1 MNNFAKNKKNANGTA
16 AWLRQV
22 FSVHPERRRL
32 LLRCF
37 QLADLFILIL
47 SFGIATYVVHREL
60 GMVSLEEFLA
70 IRISLKNAI
79 LFLGLLVMWHIIFAM
94 TGLYYSKRLS
104 SPLLEFLDI
113 LKAVTLGTLAL
124 FLISLLFNI
133 ILVTPLFL
141 GAFWLSSVLLMLA
154 SRLIIRMILA
164 RVRQHGCNLR
174 NLLIVGTNDH
184 ALELAERL
192 LSKPELGYEIVGFV
206 DEKWRS
212 QKQPEIR
219 KDYPLIPLD
228 ELDDYIRDNVVD
240 EVIICLPPE
249 KYYKVYNQIVD
260 LCLEQGIIVRLVAD
274 LFFISLAKS
283 KIDHFG
289 EDTFI
294 CLYTG
299 NMNSGALMVKRLI
312 DITVSSV
319 LLVALSPLFLAVA
332 IAIKLTSPGPVF
344 FVQERV
350 GLNKRL
356 FRLYKFRTMVP
367 NAEEMQKELEQ
378 FNEASGPVFKI
389 KNDPRVT
396 PIGRFLRR
404 TSIDELPQLLNVLKG
419 DMSLVGPRPLPVRDY
434 KEFDKRWFNRRFSVR
449 PGITGLWQISG
460 RSDIPFEKWIE
471 LDLKYID
478 QWSLGLDLIILLKTI
493 PAVIRGKGAM

>member
-1 MNNFAKNKKNANGTA
+1 MNLNNSDGAKT
-16 AWLRQV
+16 WIRQI
-22 FSVHPERRRL
+22 FSVHPERKRL

-37 QLADLFILIL
+37 QLADILIL
-47 SFGIATYVVHREL
+47 VLSFGVATFAVHQEL

-79 LFLGLLVMWHIIFAM
+79 LFLGLLFMWHVIFSM
-94 TGLYYSKRLS
+94 FGLYYSKRLS
-104 SPLLEFLDI
+104 SPLMEFLDI

-124 FLISLLFNI
+124 FFVSLIFHT
-133 ILVTPLFL
+133 ILVPPLFL
-141 GAFWLSSVLLMLA
+141 AVFWLSSVFLMVL
-154 SRLIIRMILA
+154 SRLFIRMILA
-164 RVRQHGCNLR
+164 RVRQYGGNLR
-174 NLLIVGTNDH
+174 NLLIVGTNNH
-184 ALELAERL
+184 ALDLAERL
-192 LSKPELGYEIVGFV
+192 LDRPELGYDIVGFV
-206 DEKWRS
+206 DERWRS
-212 QKQPEIR
+212 SDHPEIKKNHR
-219 KDYPLIPLD
+219 LIPLN

-249 KYYKVYNQIVD
+249 EYYAVYNQIVD
-260 LCLEQGIIVRLVAD
+260 LCLEQGIVVRLVAD

-283 KIDHFG
+283 KIDQFG

-299 NMNSGALMVKRLI
+299 NMNSGALLVKRVI
-312 DITVSSV
+312 DVCVSSV

-332 IAIKLTSPGPVF
+332 VAIKVTSPGPVF

-356 FRLYKFRTMVP
+356 FKLYKFRTMVP
-367 NAEEMQKELEQ
+367 NAEELQKELEQ

-404 TSIDELPQLLNVLKG
+404 SSIDELPQLWNVLKG

-434 KEFDKRWFNRRFSVR
+434 KEFDQRWFNRRFSVR

-478 QWSLGLDLIILLKTI
+478 QWSLGLDFIILLKTI
-493 PAVIRGKGAM
+493 PAVLKGRGAM